1 MIFAPIIY
9 KEIKMDGISSISS
22 LGSLDLDNINSDQI
36 AEKIAAKIID
46 SRDKDGDSALTVEE
60 AGIPKEI
67 FSKID
72 PNNDGVISQDEMKTR
87 AVELQNLICS
97 TKDMFGAMNGL
108 PTPDKIKEVLG
119 GSFTRQAI

>member
-1 MIFAPIIY
+1 
-9 KEIKMDGISSISS
+9 MDGISSISALS
-22 LGSLDLDNINSDQI
+22 SMDLGNIDKDQI
-36 AEKIAAKIID
+36 VENIVAKIIE
-46 SRDKDGDSALTVEE
+46 SRDSDGDSAISVKE
-60 AGIPKEI
+60 AGIPESI

-72 PNNDGVISQDEMKTR
+72 PNDDGVIDQDEMKSR

-108 PTPDKIKEVLG
+108 PTPDKIKEILG